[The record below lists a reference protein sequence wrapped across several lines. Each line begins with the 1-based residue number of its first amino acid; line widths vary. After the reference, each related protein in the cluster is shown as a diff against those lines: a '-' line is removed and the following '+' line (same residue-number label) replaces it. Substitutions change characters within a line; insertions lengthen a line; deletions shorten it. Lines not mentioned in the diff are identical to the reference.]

1 MEPRMRDR
9 ITSHLNDTPHTREEE
24 GESGGKSVRFISGAG
39 SKRWGRVREEYVG
52 KSKVLV
58 NDVSSENA
66 GNRDGTKSDFVS
78 FFNVVKE
85 ASAVEKKKK
94 ERPTLL
100 KFLQKFDSVDLPES
114 VTPNASQGFSHF
126 ESNED
131 TEDEDTK
138 LLRNSLL
145 KVSGKCIELSTPTFQ
160 VHQQFFSNIYNF
172 TIR

>member
-1 MEPRMRDR
+1 MRF
-9 ITSHLNDTPHTREEE
+9 T
-24 GESGGKSVRFISGAG
+24 SGAG

-52 KSKVLV
+52 KSRVLV
-58 NDVSSENA
+58 NDVSSESA

-114 VTPNASQGFSHF
+114 VTPNASQGFSHYQYQCQY
-126 ESNED
+126 SA
-131 TEDEDTK
+131 TSRCQA
-138 LLRNSLL
+138 LA
-145 KVSGKCIELSTPTFQ
+145 LSVYFGR
-160 VHQQFFSNIYNF
+160 I
-172 TIR
+172 